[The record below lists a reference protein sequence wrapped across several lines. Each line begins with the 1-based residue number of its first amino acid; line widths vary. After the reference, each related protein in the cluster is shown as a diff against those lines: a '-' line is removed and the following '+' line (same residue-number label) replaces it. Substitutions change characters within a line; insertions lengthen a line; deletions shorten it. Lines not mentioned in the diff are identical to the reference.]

1 VRKSGEGGNA
11 KIRRKVKGG
20 GRRRRES
27 IIDIDLYMEWIINR
41 YNLLFNNN

>member
-11 KIRRKVKGG
+11 KKRRKVKGG